1 MSNIKREGGTV
12 LLCCGKGRCPA
23 LAKSKDKEELYSLA
37 DDFGGKVY
45 LTKEQ
50 LLVIQEAVEEL
61 DSP

>member
-1 MSNIKREGGTV
+1 MSNIKRDGSAV

-23 LAKSKDKEELYSLA
+23 LAKSEDKEELYSLS
-37 DDFGGKVY
+37 DDFGGKVH

-61 DSP
+61 DNI